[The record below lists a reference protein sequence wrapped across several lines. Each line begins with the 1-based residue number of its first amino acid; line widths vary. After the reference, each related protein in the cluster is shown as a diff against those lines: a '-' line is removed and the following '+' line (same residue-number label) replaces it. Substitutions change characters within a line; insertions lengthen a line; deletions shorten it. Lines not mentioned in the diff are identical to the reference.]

1 MGLGGGGHSGE
12 RWAVERFESPGVGS
26 IEIGADFWKDYEV
39 GVLRAGFADV
49 LCHFCQRL
57 Y

>member
-1 MGLGGGGHSGE
+1 MGLGGGHNGE
-12 RWAVERFESPGVGS
+12 RWAVERFEIPGVGS